1 MVVVCC
7 CALCE
12 LSQLTYGIF
21 FFAYFLFTVL
31 HTHFSTT
38 NEDCHQHSTWWV
50 YLSKPAIELYCRYMK
65 EADPASEIM
74 ESAAKK
80 YFRVPDRADPT
91 LVRVVEEMGSG
102 ASGSHSLL
110 KVVEIPDDVKWT
122 IEDYDG
128 VEWVEEVHRTWD

>member
-1 MVVVCC
+1 M
-7 CALCE
+7 E
-12 LSQLTYGIF
+12 I
-21 FFAYFLFTVL
+21 LFL
-31 HTHFSTT
+31 HTSCLPCYIHISAQPMKIVINT
-38 NEDCHQHSTWWV
+38 QHGGC
-50 YLSKPAIELYCRYMK
+50 YLSKPAIELYCRYKK

-110 KVVEIPDDVKWT
+110 KVVEIPDGVKWT

-128 VEWVEEVHRTWD
+128 VEWVAEVHRTWD